1 MLSSFGDVV
10 EYIEGVLQVCMGV
23 LIVDRENIY
32 IISEDNIIICSDVRD
47 ISLIFQK
54 LGLLGH
60 LPHVTNAAYYR
71 NGEDNMY
78 IPSDLDLLE
87 ESELNELL
95 NFERDYDVD

>member
-1 MLSSFGDVV
+1 MFDYTAGL
-10 EYIEGVLQVCMGV
+10 LQVSPGIESV
-23 LIVDRENIY
+23 DGKHIDLIG
-32 IISEDNIIICSDVRD
+32 EDYDNLCSGEGY
-47 ISLIFQK
+47 LTYIFQK